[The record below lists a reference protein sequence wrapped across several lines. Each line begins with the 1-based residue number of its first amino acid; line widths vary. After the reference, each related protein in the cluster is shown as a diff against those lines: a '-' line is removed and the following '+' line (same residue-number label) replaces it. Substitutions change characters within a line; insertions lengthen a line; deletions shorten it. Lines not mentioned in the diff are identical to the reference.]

1 MRKKVWIWFIRKTT
15 KPLTAISVAVTILVI
30 FNFTIDM
37 VIASSKIIVE
47 LNETKITTIENPS
60 RRIDDRPS
68 ITDRQTE
75 SGTRDT
81 ERTDE
86 SIEEKIRETFPDNA
100 NEMTKLFSCESGLI
114 ADKAGDLSLTFEHN
128 GEILG
133 SSHGIGQIRTGGNE
147 RGVVWNRAEKY
158 GMTADEFIKALEDPD
173 YNLKICKEVYDS
185 AGYNAW
191 YNCSKKIGLI

>member
-30 FNFTIDM
+30 FNYTIDM

-47 LNETKITTIENPS
+47 LNETKITTIENPA

-86 SIEEKIRETFPDNA
+86 SIEEKIRETFPEEPEIA
-100 NEMTKLFSCESGLI
+100 VAVAKAESGHNPL
-114 ADKAGDLSLTFEHN
+114 ALNDKNTNGSTDKGLFQINSCHGYGDELFDIDTNLEVARKLYDKSGWTPWVAYT
-128 GEILG
+128 
-133 SSHGIGQIRTGGNE
+133 TGAYTNHL
-147 RGVVWNRAEKY
+147 NI
-158 GMTADEFIKALEDPD
+158 IK
-173 YNLKICKEVYDS
+173 
-185 AGYNAW
+185 
-191 YNCSKKIGLI
+191 